1 MSLLPRIDPERKPP
15 VIQSGNTI
23 LCQSCEM
30 RAASVT
36 VQLDLRLALDDPT
49 GVLFHRL
56 KWFICQDCAMGAIN
70 SHVPTEPPIEVH
82 IHCAGTGHGRVLK

>member
-1 MSLLPRIDPERKPP
+1 MVAIDSERKPP
-15 VIQSGNTI
+15 VIQSGDVI

-36 VQLDLRLALDDPT
+36 VELNLRVGLSDPVGDLIGRLQ
-49 GVLFHRL
+49 
-56 KWFICQDCAMGAIN
+56 WFICEDCSMGAMFN
-70 SHVPTEPPIEVH
+70 TTPTEPPIEVH